1 MVTAE
6 RAATGAGA
14 RFGGGDAN
22 PIGPARDREAGIGGS
37 RIVRP
42 FIVVLLAAFLG
53 AAAPALADNP
63 FGPHVIYAIVRHV
76 GQRDLVV
83 QRQNGSLE
91 SVDIVAARAAGR
103 TGVLYVN
110 RPVALYGDFD
120 RSHHYHVNAIM
131 SANGITRNGV
141 WPQSQ

>member
-1 MVTAE
+1 MEQGSAPVTRTHSVRLAI
-6 RAATGAGA
+6 AT
-14 RFGGGDAN
+14 
-22 PIGPARDREAGIGGS
+22 AGIGGS
-37 RIVRP
+37 RIVRQ
-42 FIVVLLAAFLG
+42 FIVVLLAVFLG
-53 AAAPALADNP
+53 SAAPAVAENP
-63 FGPHVIYAIVRHV
+63 FGPHVIYGIIKHV
-76 GQRDLVV
+76 GQRDLTV

-91 SVDIVAARAAGR
+91 SVDIVAARADGR

-120 RSHHYHVNAIM
+120 RNHHYHVNAIM